1 MEAVEREKAILER
14 RLRVAEAEL
23 ELYRRKYEAALSALA
38 EENPE
43 KAEGIAGWA

>member
-14 RLRVAEAEL
+14 RLALAEAEL
-23 ELYRRKYEAALSALA
+23 ALYKQKYEAALSALA

-43 KAEGIAGWA
+43 KAQGIASWA